1 MEHEND
7 SLAGLVDRVSGGAW
21 EAADQQGSMG
31 TAGGVDAQDE
41 GGRGVFVVE
50 C

>member
-7 SLAGLVDRVSGGAW
+7 SLAGLVDRVSGRAR
-21 EAADQQGSMG
+21 EAADQQGSVG
-31 TAGGVDAQDE
+31 AAGGVYAQNE
-41 GGRGVFVVE
+41 GRRGILMVE